1 MAKRHRLSLA
11 FALAGIALLLL
22 PTLAWAHERR
32 TIGDYEL
39 VVGWVGEPAYV
50 DEPNQVD
57 FRVTKTQ
64 TNEPVEGLERTV
76 KVDISYGG
84 QTKTSELRPRFGQ
97 RGAYVADIMPTRTGD
112 YIFHFTGDINGMPL
126 DARFDSADGKFSKIE
141 PKTEIAF
148 PEAPVGV
155 TQLQDRVAGVS
166 TSTEAAQA
174 SARIALLVGIGGAVL
189 GLLGLLLG
197 AIAFVS
203 ARRQVAGARQPRVA
217 EPEHTY

>member
-1 MAKRHRLSLA
+1 MAKRHRLRLA

-32 TIGDYEL
+32 TLGDYEL

-64 TNEPVEGLERTV
+64 TSEPVEGLERTV
-76 KVDISYGG
+76 KVEISYGG
-84 QTKTSELRPRFGQ
+84 QTKTADLRPRFGQ
-97 RGAYVADIMPTRTGD
+97 KGAYVADIMPTRIGD
-112 YIFHFTGDINGMPL
+112 YIFRFTGDINGMPL
-126 DARFDSADGKFSKIE
+126 DARFDSADGQFSKSE
-141 PKTEIAF
+141 AKTEVAF
-148 PEAPVGV
+148 PEAPVGIA
-155 TQLQDRVAGVS
+155 QLQDRVAGVS

-174 SARIALLVGIGGAVL
+174 SAQTALLVGLGGVVL
-189 GLLGLLLG
+189 GLLGLILG

-203 ARRQVAGARQPRVA
+203 ARRQGAGARRPQWA
-217 EPEHTY
+217 EPERT